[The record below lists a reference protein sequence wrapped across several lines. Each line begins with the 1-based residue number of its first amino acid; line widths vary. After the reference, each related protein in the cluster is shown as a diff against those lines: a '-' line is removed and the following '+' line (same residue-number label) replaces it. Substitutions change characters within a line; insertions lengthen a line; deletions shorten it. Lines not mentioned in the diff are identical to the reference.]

1 MGSERDRASRPQL
14 SRRAVVHAAA
24 TTAWAAP
31 VVLVASAAPARASV
45 SGEPQVR
52 AGSIVSSRDNNQLD
66 VSVTFTNDSTAD
78 TSGLTVLVRF
88 NDSTTATAALT
99 QAPTGVA
106 GGFAY
111 VGIDAPATTSR
122 TYEFV
127 RLDPQLTGS
136 GAPAT
141 ATATLGFR
149 IRVYPLAAGNYLGT
163 ILVTPVPTGPQGGSG
178 TPAGP
183 TPYT

>member
-1 MGSERDRASRPQL
+1 MAARNADREQL
-14 SRRAVVHAAA
+14 SRRFVVRTAGTAAW
-24 TTAWAAP
+24 TTP
-31 VVLVASAAPARASV
+31 VVMMASAAPARAA
-45 SGEPQVR
+45 SGDPQVR
-52 AGSIVSSRDNNQLD
+52 AGNIVSSRDNNQLD
-66 VSVTFTNDSTAD
+66 VSVTFTNDSPAD

-88 NDSTTATAALT
+88 NDSTTATDALT
-99 QAPTGVA
+99 QAPTRVT

-111 VGIDAPATTSR
+111 VGIDAPSSADR

-127 RLDPQLTGS
+127 RLDPQLTGAGS
-136 GAPAT
+136 PAT